1 MRKYRDNITLINIE
15 KRDVKISTG
24 FILFSMTKKRLVCKR
39 NFFRNV
45 LSALNATRTRLI
57 YYAVVL
63 FLKQEWRLRP
73 VTSTLIISGVIG
85 CIVRRPKIIIYSLNR
100 LTRRIAK
107 EGQNPYRA
115 KIQMRCAAKPE
126 QTEETSINR
135 KMSKVN
141 IYLIILAMHTDEFQI

>member
-1 MRKYRDNITLINIE
+1 
-15 KRDVKISTG
+15 
-24 FILFSMTKKRLVCKR
+24 
-39 NFFRNV
+39 
-45 LSALNATRTRLI
+45 
-57 YYAVVL
+57 
-63 FLKQEWRLRP
+63 

-107 EGQNPYRA
+107 EGQNPYGT

-141 IYLIILAMHTDEFQI
+141 IYLIILAIHTDEFQI